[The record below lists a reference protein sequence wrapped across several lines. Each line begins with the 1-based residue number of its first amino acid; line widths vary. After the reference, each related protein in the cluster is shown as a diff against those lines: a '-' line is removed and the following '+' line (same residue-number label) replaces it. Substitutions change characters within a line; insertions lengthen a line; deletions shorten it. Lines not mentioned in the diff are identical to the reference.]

1 MNKTNFKF
9 NYYIISALIL
19 FAVVIFTL
27 FYLLNNPN
35 KPNSSVKESG
45 IIYTS
50 FYPLQYIT
58 KQIVKDSFEVVN
70 LTPIGSEPHDFEP
83 SAKDLANLNNAAAFV
98 YIGEEIDPW
107 AAKKAEEIRNLQ
119 VTTISAAQELELD
132 KAEEGKDPHFWLD
145 PILVKKFS
153 EKIYNQ
159 LSLKYPEKSN
169 QFKLNLDNFNKT
181 LISLDNQSKD
191 SFKSCKYKS
200 IIVSHDAYSYF
211 GKRYGIEITS
221 ISGLS
226 SEEEPS
232 ASKIAEIIDL
242 VKKNGINYIFLESLG
257 NPKITEVITSSTGA
271 KTLELNPIEFLTSEQ
286 SDQNIDYVSIYKANL
301 GNLKKGLVCE

>member
-1 MNKTNFKF
+1 MNKTNSKL
-9 NYYIISALIL
+9 NLMIIAAI
-19 FAVVIFTL
+19 FIFIAVIFSL
-27 FYLLNNPN
+27 FILLSTP
-35 KPNSSVKESG
+35 KPNLKVKESG
-45 IIYTS
+45 KIYTS
-50 FYPLQYIT
+50 FYPLQFIT
-58 KQIVKDSFEVVN
+58 QEIVKDNFEVVN

-83 SAKDLANLNNAAAFV
+83 SAKDLANLNSAAAFI

-107 AAKKAEEIRNLQ
+107 AEKKAVDLRNTN
-119 VTTISAAQELELD
+119 VATISAAKELEL
-132 KAEEGKDPHFWLD
+132 KNVEEGIDPHFWLD
-145 PILVKKFS
+145 PILVKEFS

-169 QFKLNLDNFNKT
+169 QFKLNLDNFNNA
-181 LISLDNQSKD
+181 LISLDTQSKD
-191 SFKSCKYKS
+191 SFKSCKNKS

-232 ASKIAEIIDL
+232 TSKIAEIIDL
-242 VKKNGINYIFLESLG
+242 VKNKGINYIFLESLG

-271 KTLELNPIEFLTSEQ
+271 KTLELNPIEFLTKEQ
-286 SDQNIDYVSIYKANL
+286 VDKNIDYLSIYKSNL
-301 GNLKKGLVCE
+301 GNLKKALICE